1 MKTSHDFNNISPELR
16 KQFTLKRDEVKIFE
30 ILGISTDAE
39 GKKLIPNMVS
49 IPTRDTVYD
58 SFLEEYVDI
67 ANLKTGYPNA
77 DGSYNFDKIWFTRRS
92 NGMIALSGK
101 SAKDRELY
109 MYLAM
114 SNHNESNDDRDP
126 QARAFFRE
134 RSLEAE
140 AKTEIEQAMEKQE
153 IMSWLFKATDSQVKL
168 LSRELGL
175 SGYKTVAEIKVA
187 LMELINNNYNA
198 VAPAI
203 TKVEKV
209 GDMPELL
216 DKALEAKV
224 IKYDGRKHAWTY
236 ASEKGGTIKAGVRGA
251 NKADQNIAFAEWLN
265 SEEATKAVAT
275 IKELIK

>member
-1 MKTSHDFNNISPELR
+1 MKKSNDFNNITDEFR
-16 KQFTLKRDEVKIFE
+16 KRYTLKRDEVKIFE

-49 IPTRDTVYD
+49 IPTRDIIWDDVQ
-58 SFLEEYVDI
+58 EEYVDI

-77 DGSYNFDKIWFTRRS
+77 DGTYNFEKIWFTRRS
-92 NGMIALSGK
+92 NGMIACSGK

-114 SNHNESNDDRDP
+114 SNYNESNPNRDP
-126 QARAFFRE
+126 SVKPFYRE

-140 AKTEIEQAMEKQE
+140 AKSEIEQAMEKQE
-153 IMSWLFKATDSQVKL
+153 VMSWLFKATDSQVKL
-168 LSRELGL
+168 LSRELGQT
-175 SGYKTVAEIKVA
+175 GFKTVAEMKVGI
-187 LMELINNNYNA
+187 MELIDTNYNA

-203 TKVEKV
+203 TKLEKV
-209 GDMPELL
+209 GDMPALISA
-216 DKALEAKV
+216 ALEAKV

-251 NKADQNIAFAEWLN
+251 TKPEQNIAFAEWLN
-265 SEEATKAVAT
+265 SKEGAKAVAT